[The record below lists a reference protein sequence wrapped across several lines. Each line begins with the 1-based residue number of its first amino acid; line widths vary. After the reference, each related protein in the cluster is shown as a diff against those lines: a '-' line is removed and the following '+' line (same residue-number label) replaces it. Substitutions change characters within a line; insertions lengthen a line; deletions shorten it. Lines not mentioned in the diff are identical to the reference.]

1 MYDAQDLNAGHY
13 EALSGSVISF
23 PQDRIQIFTDK
34 SPQLDNAKVA
44 TQNNKEKEAQS
55 LDRNF
60 LSLRPCPPWKQNH
73 AT

>member
-34 SPQLDNAKVA
+34 SPQLDNAKVV
-44 TQNNKEKEAQS
+44 TQNNKGKEAQS
-55 LDRNF
+55 LD
-60 LSLRPCPPWKQNH
+60 
-73 AT
+73 

>member
-44 TQNNKEKEAQS
+44 IQNNKGKEAQS
-55 LDRNF
+55 LD
-60 LSLRPCPPWKQNH
+60 
-73 AT
+73 